1 MLGVA
6 EITLVFR
13 RVAAAVCGLHR
24 QQHEEVQPGQ
34 AGEVRKDVMNESLRK
49 YSPVLLL
56 RSGDATD
63 LDLASVYLSYAE
75 AGLGG
80 EAGGH
85 GRPRTGRT
93 KSARPKSSKL
103 RTRR

>member
-1 MLGVA
+1 MCIA
-6 EITLVFR
+6 EITRCSGEWQLR
-13 RVAAAVCGLHR
+13 CVAYTGNNMR
-24 QQHEEVQPGQ
+24 KSSQ
-34 AGEVRKDVMNESLRK
+34 AKQERSVKMLESLRK
-49 YSPVLLL
+49 YSSLLL
-56 RSGDATD
+56 RRSGDATD

>member
-1 MLGVA
+1 MAYTGNNMRKSSQAKQERFVKML
-6 EITLVFR
+6 
-13 RVAAAVCGLHR
+13 
-24 QQHEEVQPGQ
+24 
-34 AGEVRKDVMNESLRK
+34 ESLRK

-80 EAGGH
+80 EVGGH

>member
-1 MLGVA
+1 M
-6 EITLVFR
+6 
-13 RVAAAVCGLHR
+13 
-24 QQHEEVQPGQ
+24 
-34 AGEVRKDVMNESLRK
+34 S
-49 YSPVLLL
+49 L
-56 RSGDATD
+56 RSGDAAD

>member
-1 MLGVA
+1 M
-6 EITLVFR
+6 
-13 RVAAAVCGLHR
+13 
-24 QQHEEVQPGQ
+24 
-34 AGEVRKDVMNESLRK
+34 
-49 YSPVLLL
+49 LLL

-80 EAGGH
+80 ETGGH